1 MTTDLHFPQN
11 GLSICVS
18 IFFVTYVI
26 FETPATALLKTLRPS
41 RLIPTIVLV
50 WGGISI
56 GNGFAQNYATV
67 LACRLLLGMCEA
79 AFSPCLIL
87 YMTMFYRRDELSLR
101 SEYPRC
107 FREQMS
113 ISNEKFYHF

>member
-18 IFFVTYVI
+18 IFYVTYVI

-87 YMTMFYRRDELSLR
+87 YMTMFYSRYELSLR
-101 SEYPRC
+101 SEYSLVFGCLSAAGSHTRL
-107 FREQMS
+107 
-113 ISNEKFYHF
+113 